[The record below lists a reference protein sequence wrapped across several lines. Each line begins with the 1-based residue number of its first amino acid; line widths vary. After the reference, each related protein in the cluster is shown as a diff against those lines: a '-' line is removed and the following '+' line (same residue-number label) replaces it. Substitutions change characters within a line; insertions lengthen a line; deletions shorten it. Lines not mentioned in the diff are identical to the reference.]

1 MYKQNKKVKFKAMKV
16 RTSIDSKKKKL
27 IKRN

>member
-16 RTSIDSKKKKL
+16 RTSIDSYKHIPTYTL
-27 IKRN
+27 